1 MGIITWVIF
10 VFTAVRLAV
19 VFYNWIS
26 PLYLPH
32 TPESDIPEL
41 SILIPARN
49 EENSLPYLLE
59 DILSLP
65 GIPCEVLV
73 YDDLS
78 TDNTASIVLSF
89 SRRNPAIRLIQGRG
103 LPSGWLG
110 KNNACHQLAREATGK
125 YFLFL
130 DADVRIA
137 PDFPLRAIRYMQ
149 RQRIAL
155 LSLFPRQLIT
165 HRGTWLTVPL
175 MNWILLTLLPVPLVQ
190 KLPQPSLAAANGQC
204 MLFTVDSYRK
214 LLPHQVMKEDTVE
227 DISIMRFYK
236 SNGLP
241 VSLLLGSDD
250 ISCRMYAGLADS
262 VNGFSKNI
270 FRFFGNSSL
279 LAFFI
284 CCFYNLFRCVACY
297 SCRVDCFFVYII
309 LIVWI
314 RIFFSAAS
322 RQPVWLNVLAGIPQQ
337 LFFWIILVNA
347 WIKIKQRTVRWK
359 GRVVS
364 GSSV

>member
-49 EENSLPYLLE
+49 EENTLPYLLE

-65 GIPCEVLV
+65 GTPREVLI

-137 PDFPLRAIRYMQ
+137 PDFSLRAIRYMQ

-214 LLPHQVMKEDTVE
+214 LLPHQVMKEDPVE

-279 LAFFI
+279 LAF
-284 CCFYNLFRCVACY
+284 LFAV
-297 SCRVDCFFVYII
+297 FTT
-309 LIVWI
+309 
-314 RIFFSAAS
+314 FSG
-322 RQPVWLNVLAGIPQQ
+322 VWLVIHVGWTAFLC
-337 LFFWIILVNA
+337 
-347 WIKIKQRTVRWK
+347 T
-359 GRVVS
+359 
-364 GSSV
+364 